1 MNSRYRH
8 IKVAAIAIAI
18 MVLSL
23 GDPGE
28 TGRTVFRFFNNADK
42 FVHAAMYFVLTFV
55 LIYQYRREASKE
67 WVIILLASLSFL
79 YSVLMEILQMT
90 VTSNR
95 GFEWYDILANLAGV
109 VLGTGFFL
117 LLRKFMPERFR
128 AL

>member
-23 GDPGE
+23 GNPGE

-42 FVHAAMYFVLTFV
+42 LVHAAMYFVLTFV
-55 LIYQYRREASKE
+55 IIYQYRREATKN
-67 WVIILLASLSFL
+67 WVLILLATLAFS

-90 VTSNR
+90 VTTNR
-95 GFEWYDILANLAGV
+95 KFEGYDILANFTGV
-109 VLGTGFFL
+109 ILGVTLFL
-117 LLRKFMPERFR
+117 LLRRLMPERFR
-128 AL
+128 IQ

>member
-55 LIYQYRREASKE
+55 LIYQYRREASKI
-67 WVIILLASLSFL
+67 WVLILLATLSFS

-90 VTSNR
+90 VTTNR
-95 GFEWYDILANLAGV
+95 RFEGYDILANLSGV
-109 VLGTGFFL
+109 ILGVIFFL
-117 LLRKFMPERFR
+117 LVKRLMPERFR
-128 AL
+128 V

>member
-23 GDPGE
+23 GDPGD
-28 TGRTVFRFFNNADK
+28 TGRTVFRFINNADK

-55 LIYQYRREASKE
+55 LIYQYRREAKRE
-67 WVIILLASLSFL
+67 WVLILLTSLSFL

-90 VTSNR
+90 VTTNR
-95 GFEWYDILANLAGV
+95 KFEWYDILANLSGVIMGV
-109 VLGTGFFL
+109 VLFL
-117 LLRKFMPERFR
+117 ILRKVLPKR
-128 AL
+128 LKDQ